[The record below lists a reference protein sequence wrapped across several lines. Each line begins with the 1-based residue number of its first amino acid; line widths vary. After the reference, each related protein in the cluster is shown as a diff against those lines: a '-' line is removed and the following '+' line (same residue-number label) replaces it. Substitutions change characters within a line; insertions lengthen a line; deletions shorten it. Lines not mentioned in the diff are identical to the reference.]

1 MEEDFD
7 INAFID
13 EHADEDLETLT
24 IFIPDELKVDSDEAE
39 DEFGKYEYEELHRS
53 TLDLV
58 AAVHLTEDRITRDAA
73 IAVYPTSNPTTGD
86 LSYVCSWFDYYTE
99 NDKKYCNEVKL
110 YLEITDLS
118 DWSFEQVDIRE
129 FDSLKNSTYRNDR
142 KIYSALI
149 NRVL

>member
-13 EHADEDLETLT
+13 EQADEDLDTLT
-24 IFIPDELKVDSDEAE
+24 IFIPDELKVEGDE
-39 DEFGKYEYEELHRS
+39 DDDDLGKYEHEELHNA

-58 AAVHLTEDRITRDAA
+58 AAVHLTEDSITRDAA
-73 IAVYPTSNPTTGD
+73 IAIYPTSNPSQENLFYIST
-86 LSYVCSWFDYYTE
+86 WFDYYTE
-99 NDKKYCNEVKL
+99 GSKKCCNKVNL

-118 DWSFEQVDIRE
+118 EWSYGQTQIMQV
-129 FDSLKNSTYRNDR
+129 DSLKNSSERNDR
-142 KIYSALI
+142 KIYSSLI

>member
-13 EHADEDLETLT
+13 EHVDEDLDALT
-24 IFIPDELKVDSDEAE
+24 IFIPDELKVESDE
-39 DEFGKYEYEELHRS
+39 DQDDLGKYDQEELHKS

-58 AAVHLTEDRITRDAA
+58 AAVHLTEDKITKDAA
-73 IAVYPTSNPTTGD
+73 IAVYPTCDPKVGD
-86 LSYVCSWFDYYTE
+86 LSYVCSWFDYCTVD
-99 NDKKYCNEVKL
+99 DKKYCNEVKL

-129 FDSLKNSTYRNDR
+129 FDSLKNSKSSNDR
-142 KIYSALI
+142 KIYSSLI

>member
-1 MEEDFD
+1 MEEFD

-24 IFIPDELKVDSDEAE
+24 VFIPDELKVQSEDDE
-39 DEFGKYEYEELHRS
+39 DDFGKYEHEELQNS

-58 AAVHLTEDRITRDAA
+58 AAVHVTEDSITRDAA
-73 IAVYPTSNPTTGD
+73 IAIYPTDSPEKSN
-86 LSYVCSWFDYYTE
+86 LSYISTWFDYYTE
-99 NDKKYCNEVKL
+99 AGKKYCNKVNL

-118 DWSFEQVDIRE
+118 DWSYEQTKIID
-129 FDSLKNSTYRNDR
+129 FDSLRTSSERNNR
-142 KIYSALI
+142 KIYSSLV